1 MAAMIWPIRSAIVTD
16 NGSGPDGPR
25 TGSRTPAMLGAA
37 IALVVVVLGGWGL
50 AAVSRASD
58 PHAGRGAGAAAAG
71 GEGTADGSTAGPCD
85 WKPTTGDPASITDTG
100 TPGSGEPRTGTATMT
115 VTTSLG
121 AIEITIDRARTPCT
135 AASFAYLAGKKFFD
149 GTRCHRLVTSGIYV
163 LQCGDPTASGAG
175 GPSYEFADENLPQP
189 GPAGSATYRRGVV
202 AMANRGPGT
211 NGSQFFI
218 NFQDG
223 ELAPSFTP
231 FGTVTNGMEII
242 DEIARAG
249 VAGGGSDGKPAI
261 VVSIISLT
269 VA

>member
-1 MAAMIWPIRSAIVTD
+1 MAGRTWPIRSAIVTD
-16 NGSGPDGPR
+16 NGSRADEAR
-25 TGSRTPAMLGAA
+25 TGARTPAVLGAA
-37 IALVVVVLGGWGL
+37 VALLVVVVGGWGL
-50 AAVSRASD
+50 AAVSRAAD
-58 PHAGRGAGAAAAG
+58 PHGGRGGDAAG
-71 GEGTADGSTAGPCD
+71 GASGGPAACA
-85 WKPTTGDPASITDTG
+85 WKPATGDPASLTDTG
-100 TPGSGEPRTGTATMT
+100 TPPESGQPRTGTATMT
-115 VTTSLG
+115 ITTSLG

-135 AASFAYLAGKKFFD
+135 AASFAYLASKKFFD

-175 GPSYEFADENLPQP
+175 GPSYEYADENLPQP
-189 GPAGSATYRRGVV
+189 GPAGSVTYRRGVV
-202 AMANRGPGT
+202 AMANRGPDT

-231 FGTVTNGMEII
+231 FGTVTKGLEVV

-249 VAGGGSDGKPAI
+249 VADGGADGAPAI
-261 VVSIISLT
+261 VVVIISVT